1 MRGDVF
7 ALDGRVAIVTG
18 AGTGIGRAT
27 ALVLA
32 GYGADVVLAGRRR
45 EPLEGTAAAV
55 AATGRRALVVPT
67 DITDD
72 GACAALV
79 GTAVAELGGVDV
91 LVNNAGGSINKPPV
105 EWGPDDWHRI
115 VDQNLS
121 GAWFMSLHAGRRMVE
136 RGRGAI
142 VNISSGASFLALP
155 NVAPYGAA
163 KAGLNSITRSLAAAW
178 TPHGVRVNAIACGA
192 VKTEGY
198 GRSTEK
204 AALADDAV
212 LGPGNAIG
220 RVGRPEE
227 IAHAVLFFASEASSY
242 CSGQTLWVNGGPKA
256 PPTM

>member
-27 ALVLA
+27 ARVLA
-32 GYGADVVLAGRRR
+32 DYGADVVLAGRRR
-45 EPLEGTAAAV
+45 ELLEQTASDIDER
-55 AATGRRALVVPT
+55 GRRSVVVPT
-67 DITDD
+67 DITDEA
-72 GACAALV
+72 ACAALV
-79 GTAVAELGGVDV
+79 SAAVGELGRVDV
-91 LVNNAGGSINKPPV
+91 LVNNAGGSINKPPA
-105 EWGPDDWHRI
+105 EWTAPEWHQI

-121 GAWFMSLHAGRRMVE
+121 GAWFMSLHAGRHMVE
-136 RGRGAI
+136 RGQGTI

-178 TPHGVRVNAIACGA
+178 TPKGVRVNAIACGA

-198 GRSTEK
+198 GRSTRGAE
-204 AALADDAV
+204 LPADTV

>member
-27 ALVLA
+27 SRVLA
-32 GYGADVVLAGRRR
+32 EYGADLVLAGRRP
-45 EPLEGTAAAV
+45 EPLAQTSSMIEQM
-55 AATGRRALVVPT
+55 GRRAVAVPT

-72 GACAALV
+72 DACAALV
-79 GTAVAELGGVDV
+79 AAALDAFGRVDV

-105 EWGPDDWHRI
+105 EWTPADWHKI

-121 GAWFMSLHAGRRMVE
+121 GAWFMSLHAGRHMLS
-136 RGRGAI
+136 RGSGSI

-178 TPHGVRVNAIACGA
+178 TPQGVRVNAIACGA

-198 GRSTEK
+198 GRSTTK
-204 AALADDAV
+204 AALGDDVV

-220 RVGRPEE
+220 RVGQPEE
-227 IAHAVLFFASEASSY
+227 IGNAVLFFASDASSY